1 MSPEIPG
8 QIITFY
14 SYKGGTGRTMAL
26 VNTGCLLAQRQ
37 IEGSKGVL
45 MIDWDLEAPGL
56 HWFLRDKFE
65 HQFDDP
71 DHTLD
76 ERPGLIDLFLELAKA
91 THRFNGTD
99 KRQTETAA
107 RALLDKVEPERFI
120 LETDI
125 PFLHLLKAGRFDAK
139 YSTRVTTFEWENL
152 YARSPWLM
160 RALAEHLAE
169 RYRYVLIDSRTGITD
184 TSGICTM
191 LMPEKLVLVF
201 TPNRQ
206 SLTGALE
213 LIQQATDY
221 RKQSD
226 DLRPLVVFPL
236 PSRIDITKESLHK
249 DWRYGSSEQGIVG
262 YQPQFERIFEQVYGL
277 RRCNLEAYFS
287 EVQIQHVSDYA
298 YGEKIAVLA
307 KPTSSRLDLKR
318 SYEGFTERLV
328 KLATPWEELE
338 TVAFDVFLSYNR
350 EDEVQVKA
358 IVQALE
364 KRGLRPWLD
373 KEQLRPGQSFQDI
386 LEQTLSQAKSA
397 AIFIGPEGL
406 SKWQTLELHS
416 LVSRSREANMPVIP
430 VLLPGVDELPEELP
444 FLEDIN
450 QVRFS
455 KINDAKALDDL
466 EWGITG
472 KRPRRT
478 SKVSET
484 FREL

>member
-1 MSPEIPG
+1 MPVEIPG

-26 VNTGCLLAQRQ
+26 VNVACLLAQRQ

-71 DHTLD
+71 DQALD
-76 ERPGLIDLFLELAKA
+76 ERPGLIDLFWELAKA

-139 YSTRVTTFEWENL
+139 YSNRVTTFEWDSL
-152 YARSPWLM
+152 YDRSPWLI

-169 RYRYVLIDSRTGITD
+169 RYRYILIDSRTGITD

-213 LIQQATDY
+213 LIQQATEY

-249 DWRYGSSEQGIVG
+249 DWRYGDSEQGIVG

-277 RRCNLEAYFS
+277 PRCNLETYFS

-298 YGEKIAVLA
+298 YGEKIAALA
-307 KPTSSRLDLKR
+307 GPSTGRLDLKR
-318 SYEGFTERLV
+318 SYESFTERLV

-338 TVAFDVFLSYNR
+338 TFAFDVFLAYNNQ
-350 EDEVQVKA
+350 DKAEVQTIARELK
-358 IVQALE
+358 Q
-364 KRGLRPWLD
+364 RGLKPWLD
-373 KEQLRPGQSFQDI
+373 QEQIRPGQLLRDV
-386 LEQTLSQAKSA
+386 LDQALAQVKSVA
-397 AIFIGPEGL
+397 VFIGPEEL
-406 SKWQTLELHS
+406 DKRQTVELHS
-416 LVSRSREANMPVIP
+416 LVSRSRDADLPVIP
-430 VLLPGVDELPEELP
+430 VLLPGVDELPDELP

-455 KINDAKALDDL
+455 KINDLKALDDL

-472 KRPRRT
+472 KRPRQIGKARLRG
-478 SKVSET
+478 
-484 FREL
+484 F